1 MKKKI
6 ELLNNARKFFI
17 VLDVFIIIIAKILT
31 FLLCHFAVKVL
42 KKSLKCVI

>member
-1 MKKKI
+1 MKINI
-6 ELLNNARKFFI
+6 ELLNNARNFFT
-17 VLDVFIIIIAKILT
+17 VLDVIIIVMAKILT